1 MSNSNHQHV
10 PAPSSATSESAE
22 PLTFEWSLR
31 PLLISMQM
39 FGFQLSKCKR
49 PLDNE
54 VNNRKT
60 ILKSCASSS
69 KKSRRCINV
78 IGFCTLLFNV
88 TLHIAS
94 FVHGVER
101 LKINGLGPNGTN
113 LSTANLLNQ
122 GIEHFNFTC
131 ILIGV
136 HAVFYTISLTNRW
149 KSLWQDLENI
159 QETLNL
165 KPKFYRRC
173 RKIVLIALALLFLVI
188 ESTLSSD
195 LSKCNVRFIWI

>member
-1 MSNSNHQHV
+1 MQE
-10 PAPSSATSESAE
+10 APSS
-22 PLTFEWSLR
+22 
-31 PLLISMQM
+31 
-39 FGFQLSKCKR
+39 
-49 PLDNE
+49 
-54 VNNRKT
+54 KT
-60 ILKSCASSS
+60 
-69 KKSRRCINV
+69 SRRCIYV

-188 ESTLSSD
+188 ESTLSSYLVNVTFD
-195 LSKCNVRFIWI
+195 LYECRILDPICTCRSTRIIGRLGFGDQ